1 LPLSCQHSRR
11 TCPRPTLLVPPR
23 RPAERTWPWT
33 LDAARAGSKDK
44 LLAGGE
50 QADFLLAGAERC
62 LVLLPERLKQ
72 PMFNAQHVSRRCVW
86 RAQEV
91 GLELDKE
98 WAWVGEE
105 RCHAWSFGTRC
116 RWRMTSVARTSA
128 RASRTGVGGRSDN
141 VFFFH
146 PKRPTTSS
154 SSQSTTSS
162 TFSALP
168 QADRRWAHQGGRGHA
183 RADHLG
189 PPPAGAAR
197 PPPSSMRQADRQRRE
212 PLVLVEEEHELDRDH
227 REQWDEERTRVT
239 SVFNHSGRSRR
250 CLTITAMSSST
261 KFRRPHSGG
270 CTARASLIRA
280 PGCICSPRAHRCGPP
295 AAARPRR

>member
-1 LPLSCQHSRR
+1 MPLSCQHSSRPS
-11 TCPRPTLLVPPR
+11 PRATLLMPPHR
-23 RPAERTWPWT
+23 QAERTWPWR

-146 PKRPTTSS
+146 SKRPTTSS

-168 QADRRWAHQGGRGHA
+168 HADRRRA
-183 RADHLG
+183 R
-189 PPPAGAAR
+189 
-197 PPPSSMRQADRQRRE
+197 
-212 PLVLVEEEHELDRDH
+212 
-227 REQWDEERTRVT
+227 
-239 SVFNHSGRSRR
+239 
-250 CLTITAMSSST
+250 
-261 KFRRPHSGG
+261 
-270 CTARASLIRA
+270 
-280 PGCICSPRAHRCGPP
+280 
-295 AAARPRR
+295 

>member
-1 LPLSCQHSRR
+1 MGGAPVGVAYGAPLTGGLLPLSCQHSSRPS
-11 TCPRPTLLVPPR
+11 PRATLLMPPHR
-23 RPAERTWPWT
+23 QAERTWPWR

-239 SVFNHSGRSRR
+239 SVFNRS
-250 CLTITAMSSST
+250 C
-261 KFRRPHSGG
+261 
-270 CTARASLIRA
+270 AR
-280 PGCICSPRAHRCGPP
+280 G
-295 AAARPRR
+295 AA

>member
-1 LPLSCQHSRR
+1 MDARR
-11 TCPRPTLLVPPR
+11 SPGRLQGQAAGR
-23 RPAERTWPWT
+23 R
-33 LDAARAGSKDK
+33 RAG
-44 LLAGGE
+44 GI
-50 QADFLLAGAERC
+50 LLAGAERC

-141 VFFFH
+141 VFFFY

-154 SSQSTTSS
+154 SSQSTISS

-168 QADRRWAHQGGRGHA
+168 QADRRWAHQGGRRHA

-197 PPPSSMRQADRQRRE
+197 PPPSAMRQVDRQWRE

-227 REQWDEERTRVT
+227 REQWDQERTHAT
-239 SVFNHSGRSRR
+239 SVFNRSGRSRR

-261 KFRRPHSGG
+261 NFRHPHSGG
-270 CTARASLIRA
+270 CTTHASLIRGVHFLCVRLTLEN
-280 PGCICSPRAHRCGPP
+280 PK
-295 AAARPRR
+295 